1 MFDILSLLQ
10 CFLPQINATT
20 MKQLNQIILAML
32 AMSGRV
38 TMLGIS
44 RWTGSGGSY
53 RTMPL
58 IFSYGNPL
66 GDIVLAIFPQAFVPC
81 E

>member
-1 MFDILSLLQ
+1 MR
-10 CFLPQINATT
+10 
-20 MKQLNQIILAML
+20 QLNQIILAML

-44 RWTGSGGSY
+44 RWAGIGSSY

-58 IFSYGNPL
+58 VFSYGNTL
-66 GDIVLAIFPQAFVPC
+66 GYVVLAIFPQAFIPC
-81 E
+81 ELSWFSICS